1 MKDKIVFWG
10 TNEKNQNVLVTLRLR
25 AADNKVDIW
34 MFDRAKITP
43 EFAEKIFE
51 DWENIDPKILPEP
64 YEYLEH
70 DMSSPSI
77 LPDTIL
83 ANNTDMINRAE
94 KEWYVKILAT
104 KLSMKLQEEVVQL
117 GEQVS
122 SMVKYDKDTW
132 ALAKDYWDKINKHFQ
147 SRDLTREQT
156 ANLRDMINK
165 AFDKLKKL
173 RKNSN
178 EEFEQKAKENA
189 DIVLKKINAIVGEVA
204 NSRNL
209 NGLFDTLK
217 QMQLDLR
224 KTRLTQ
230 ELDRTVRD
238 KMNEAF
244 QLVKEA
250 RRNHR
255 NNRLNNRIKG
265 LDNAI
270 FRMEKST
277 RRDEEDLA
285 FQNRRVQASEGK
297 LEKQLREAKIVMI
310 EERLKSK
317 KVKLEDMYKTMK
329 ELKDRIRQDEERE
342 IEREKQ
348 EKIKAEQRAKRE
360 AARKAKKAARAKA
373 AAEAEAAQ
381 KLKEQQ
387 EAEAAAKAKADEAN
401 KISVDTDDLKS
412 KENAVE
418 KVAEEIAANE
428 KTVEVT
434 EDTVSAKEEVA
445 AIETDTEVTSTES
458 VSEEVS
464 PIEVAVADIAAD
476 AETIESQAEAV
487 VNSEEIT
494 NLITEETVTVED
506 TPLTPVEAGVVDE
519 EDLSISASDETIT
532 EHAVQ
537 EVIAE
542 GDTTETLV
550 EEATTNDESL
560 EMASTITP
568 LIEEEKLPKEEAEA
582 ESLEVDDILSSS
594 EEE

>member
-1 MKDKIVFWG
+1 
-10 TNEKNQNVLVTLRLR
+10 
-25 AADNKVDIW
+25 
-34 MFDRAKITP
+34 
-43 EFAEKIFE
+43 
-51 DWENIDPKILPEP
+51 
-64 YEYLEH
+64 
-70 DMSSPSI
+70 
-77 LPDTIL
+77 
-83 ANNTDMINRAE
+83 
-94 KEWYVKILAT
+94 
-104 KLSMKLQEEVVQL
+104 
-117 GEQVS
+117 
-122 SMVKYDKDTW
+122 
-132 ALAKDYWDKINKHFQ
+132 
-147 SRDLTREQT
+147 
-156 ANLRDMINK
+156 MINK

-178 EEFEQKAKENA
+178 EELNEKAKENA
-189 DIVLKKINAIVGEVA
+189 AIILKKINVIVGEVS

-217 QMQLDLR
+217 QMQQDLR

-317 KVKLEDMYKTMK
+317 KVKLDDMYKTMK

-348 EKIKAEQRAKRE
+348 EKIKAEQKAKRE
-360 AARKAKKAARAKA
+360 TARKAKKAARAKA
-373 AAEAEAAQ
+373 AAEAEAQ
-381 KLKEQQ
+381 KLKEA
-387 EAEAAAKAKADEAN
+387 AEAAAKAEADKAN
-401 KISVDTDDLKS
+401 GISAVVMGEVLET
-412 KENAVE
+412 KEEIVE
-418 KVAEEIAANE
+418 KVGEEIEALE
-428 KTVEVT
+428 KTVEVK
-434 EDTVSAKEEVA
+434 EDIVSAKEEVA
-445 AIETDTEVTSTES
+445 AIEEEKEQANKISVDIDDLKSKDEAVEKVTEEIEALEKTVEVKDDIVSAKEEIVAIEADKQIASTES

-464 PIEVAVADIAAD
+464 PLEVAVADIAAD
-476 AETIESQAEAV
+476 VKTTI
-487 VNSEEIT
+487 NSKEIA
-494 NLITEETVTVED
+494 NLIVEETTLVEEA
-506 TPLTPVEAGVVDE
+506 PLTPVEAGVVDE

-542 GDTTETLV
+542 GETIETIVV
-550 EEATTNDESL
+550 ETPANDETL
-560 EMASTITP
+560 EMASTIAP
-568 LIEEEKLPKEEAEA
+568 LVEAEEKLPKDEAEA

-594 EEE
+594 DKEE